1 VVISFILLIFGLFI
15 FFQKDFF
22 ETKDDKTG
30 QEKKMMF
37 KIVMLGNS
45 ITAEGNWANL
55 LGRDDVNNQGISGDT
70 LRGMFTRLKKIIDLK
85 PRLCFIMGGINDI
98 TRQISATEI
107 FYYYKKIIFEL
118 KHHEIIPVIQSTL
131 YISKDLSGASIINSV
146 VYKLNNRLKS
156 FSEKNLIHFVD
167 VNSVLSKN
175 GALMD
180 KNTHDG
186 VHLSSDG
193 YKSWKQIIIVFLDKL
208 NL

>member
-1 VVISFILLIFGLFI
+1 MV
-15 FFQKDFF
+15 
-22 ETKDDKTG
+22 
-30 QEKKMMF
+30 

-45 ITAEGNWANL
+45 ITAEGDWAEL
-55 LGRDDVNNQGISGDT
+55 IAGDDVNNQGISGDT
-70 LRGMFTRLKKIIDLK
+70 VRGMFNRLEKVIDLN

-107 FYYYKKIIFEL
+107 FYYYKKIVFEL
-118 KHHEIIPVIQSTL
+118 KHHDIIPVIQSTL
-131 YISKDLSGASIINSV
+131 YISKDLSGASVINSIV
-146 VYKLNNRLKS
+146 DKLNNRLKS

-167 VNSVLSKN
+167 VNSVLSRN
-175 GALMD
+175 GALVD
-180 KNTHDG
+180 KNTYDG